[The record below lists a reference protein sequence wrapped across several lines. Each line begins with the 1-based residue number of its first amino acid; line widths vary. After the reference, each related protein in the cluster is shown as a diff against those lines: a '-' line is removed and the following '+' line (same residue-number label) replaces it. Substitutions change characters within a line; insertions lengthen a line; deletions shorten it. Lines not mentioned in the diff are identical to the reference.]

1 MCKIM
6 DDTIKDVLKEDRL
19 ERDQE
24 TAKRLIALGKLSCE
38 EISKAFN
45 LPLSTVEQ
53 LAQSM
58 IKA

>member
-19 ERDQE
+19 ERDKE
-24 TAKRLIALGKLSCE
+24 TAKRMITFGDSPSK
-38 EISKAFN
+38 ISAVLD

-58 IKA
+58 GRA